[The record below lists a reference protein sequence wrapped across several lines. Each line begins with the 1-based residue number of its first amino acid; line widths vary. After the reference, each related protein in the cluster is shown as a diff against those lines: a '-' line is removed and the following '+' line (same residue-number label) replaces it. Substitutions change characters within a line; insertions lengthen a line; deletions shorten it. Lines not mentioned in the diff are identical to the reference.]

1 MTLKHTVGILL
12 EYIIISYNTDRSQVI
27 TQTQLLP
34 SYLKPKIM
42 KTIIVP
48 IDFSPVSINAL
59 NFAADMALAI
69 DASILMLNV
78 YNIPV
83 SYSDVPIALISVDEL
98 RKSSETRLE
107 EFKKKIIHITSG
119 KVKVNTEARMGNIV
133 DELEELCT
141 HIQPF
146 AVVMG
151 AKGKTGIEKVVFG
164 STTLTA
170 IRHLTWP
177 VICVPPGK
185 EYGKGIKKIGFACDF
200 REVVENTPVQFI
212 KQMVK
217 EFNAE
222 LHILNVDNNEKH
234 FRPETPQQSFLLHN
248 LLEDIKPHYHFINN
262 ADTEDGINEFAE
274 TNNLDLV
281 IAVPKKHN
289 LLEGIFKPSSTRQ
302 LVFQSHIPV
311 MCVHK

>member
-1 MTLKHTVGILL
+1 
-12 EYIIISYNTDRSQVI
+12 
-27 TQTQLLP
+27 
-34 SYLKPKIM
+34 M

-48 IDFSPVSINAL
+48 TDFSPISINAV
-59 NFAADMALAI
+59 NFAADMAIAI
-69 DASILMLNV
+69 KANILLLNV
-78 YNIPV
+78 YNIAV
-83 SYSDVPIALISVDEL
+83 GYSAEMPLMFISVDEL
-98 RKSSETRLE
+98 KQTSCSQLE
-107 EFKKKIIHITSG
+107 ELKAKILHVHFG
-119 KVKVNTEARMGNIV
+119 KLEVTTEVRMGNIV

-141 HIQPF
+141 TIQPF

-151 AKGKTGIEKVVFG
+151 AKGKTGIEKIVFG

-200 REVVENTPVQFI
+200 RQVVEITPVQLI

-222 LHILNVDNNEKH
+222 LHILNVDYKEKH
-234 FRPETPQQSFLLHN
+234 FRPETPEQSFLLHN
-248 LLEDIKPHYHFINN
+248 LLKDINPYYHFINN
-262 ADTEDGINEFAE
+262 ADIEDGINEFAE

-281 IAVPKKHN
+281 IAVPKKHK
-289 LLEGIFKPSSTRQ
+289 LLEGIFKPSSTHQ
-302 LVFQSHIPV
+302 LVFQSHVPV
-311 MCVHK
+311 MCVHD

>member
-1 MTLKHTVGILL
+1 
-12 EYIIISYNTDRSQVI
+12 
-27 TQTQLLP
+27 
-34 SYLKPKIM
+34 M

-48 IDFSPVSINAL
+48 TDFSPVSINAA
-59 NFAADMALAI
+59 NFAANMAIAI
-69 DASILMLNV
+69 NANILLFNV

-83 SYSDVPIALISVDEL
+83 AFSSEVPLMLISVDEL
-98 RKSSETRLE
+98 KQTCESQLE
-107 EFKKKIIHITSG
+107 ELKTKILHFASG
-119 KVKVNTEARMGNIV
+119 KIKVTTESRMGNIV

-151 AKGKTGIEKVVFG
+151 AKGKTGVEKLVFG

-177 VICVPPGK
+177 VVSVPQGK

-200 REVVENTPVQFI
+200 RQVVEITPVQFI

-222 LHILNVDNNEKH
+222 LHILNVDYKEKH
-234 FRPETPQQSFLLHN
+234 FRPETPEQSFLLHN
-248 LLEDIKPHYHFINN
+248 LLKDINPNYHFINN
-262 ADTEDGINEFAE
+262 ADIEDGINDFAE

-281 IAVPKKHN
+281 IAIPRKHRM
-289 LLEGIFKPSSTRQ
+289 LEGIFKPSSTRQ

-311 MCVHK
+311 MCVHE

>member
-1 MTLKHTVGILL
+1 
-12 EYIIISYNTDRSQVI
+12 
-27 TQTQLLP
+27 
-34 SYLKPKIM
+34 M

-48 IDFSPVSINAL
+48 TDFSPVSINAV
-59 NFAADMALAI
+59 NFAVNMAEGI
-69 DASILMLNV
+69 EASLLLLNV

-83 SYSDVPIALISVDEL
+83 SYSEVPIMLVSVDEMK
-98 RKSSETRLE
+98 KSSEDQLE
-107 EFKKKIIHITSG
+107 ALKKNILHVTSG
-119 KVKVNTEARMGNIV
+119 KIKVYTESRMGNTV
-133 DELEELCT
+133 DELEELCK

-151 AKGKTGIEKVVFG
+151 AKGKTSIEKVVFG

-200 REVVENTPVQFI
+200 KQVVETTPVQFI
-212 KQMVK
+212 RQIVK

-222 LHILNVDNNEKH
+222 LHILNVDYKEKH
-234 FRPETPQQSFLLHN
+234 FRPETPEQSFLLHN
-248 LLEDIKPHYHFINN
+248 LLEDVKPFYHFINN
-262 ADTEDGINEFAE
+262 PDIEDGINEFAE
-274 TNNLDLV
+274 SNNLDLV
-281 IAVPKKHN
+281 IAIPKKHN
-289 LLEGIFKPSSTRQ
+289 LLGGIFKPSSTKQ

-311 MCVHK
+311 MCVHE

>member
-1 MTLKHTVGILL
+1 
-12 EYIIISYNTDRSQVI
+12 
-27 TQTQLLP
+27 
-34 SYLKPKIM
+34 M

-48 IDFSPVSINAL
+48 TDFSPVSINAV
-59 NFAADMALAI
+59 NFAVNMAEGI
-69 DASILMLNV
+69 EASLLLLNV

-83 SYSDVPIALISVDEL
+83 SYSEVPIMLVSVDEMK
-98 RKSSETRLE
+98 KSSEDQLAE
-107 EFKKKIIHITSG
+107 LKKNVIHVTSG
-119 KVKVNTEARMGNIV
+119 KVKVYTESRMGNTV
-133 DELEELCT
+133 DELEELCK

-151 AKGKTGIEKVVFG
+151 AKGKTSIEKVVFG

-200 REVVENTPVQFI
+200 KQVVETTPVQFI
-212 KQMVK
+212 RQIVK

-222 LHILNVDNNEKH
+222 LHILNVDYKEKH
-234 FRPETPQQSFLLHN
+234 FRPETPEQSFLLHN
-248 LLEDIKPHYHFINN
+248 LLEDVKPFYHFINN
-262 ADTEDGINEFAE
+262 PDIEDGINEFAE
-274 TNNLDLV
+274 SNNLDLV
-281 IAVPKKHN
+281 IAIPKKHN
-289 LLEGIFKPSSTRQ
+289 LLGGISKPSSTKQ

-311 MCVHK
+311 MCVHE

>member
-1 MTLKHTVGILL
+1 MTGISLL
-12 EYIIISYNTDRSQVI
+12 EPPALYLRI
-27 TQTQLLP
+27 
-34 SYLKPKIM
+34 LKPSIM

-48 IDFSPVSINAL
+48 TDFSPVSINAV
-59 NFAADMALAI
+59 NFAMDMALSI
-69 DASILMLNV
+69 DASVLLLNV
-78 YNIPV
+78 YNIPIA
-83 SYSDVPIALISVDEL
+83 YTDVPVVLISVEEL
-98 RKSSETRLE
+98 QKSSEARLE
-107 EFKKKIIHITSG
+107 ELKSRIDHVTSG
-119 KVKVNTEARMGNIV
+119 KIKVYTESRMGNTV
-133 DELEELCT
+133 DELEALCKN
-141 HIQPF
+141 INPF

-151 AKGKTGIEKVVFG
+151 AKGKSGIEKVVFG

-200 REVVENTPVQFI
+200 RHVVETTPVQFI

-222 LHILNVDNNEKH
+222 LHVLNVDYKEKH
-234 FRPETPQQSFLLHN
+234 FRPETPEQSFLIHTM
-248 LLEDIKPHYHFINN
+248 LEDVKPQYHFINN
-262 ADTEDGINEFAE
+262 PDVEAGINEFAE

-281 IAVPKKHN
+281 IAIPKKHK

-311 MCVHK
+311 MCVHE

>member
-1 MTLKHTVGILL
+1 
-12 EYIIISYNTDRSQVI
+12 
-27 TQTQLLP
+27 
-34 SYLKPKIM
+34 M

-48 IDFSPVSINAL
+48 TDFSPTSINAM
-59 NFAADMALAI
+59 NFAVNMAQAV
-69 DASILMLNV
+69 DASILLLNV

-83 SYSDVPIALISVDEL
+83 AYTEVPVMLVSVEEMK
-98 RKSSETRLE
+98 KSSEMRLE
-107 EFKKKIIHITSG
+107 ELKTRIVHITSG
-119 KVKVNTEARMGNIV
+119 KVKVYTEAKMGNTV
-133 DELEELCT
+133 DELEELCKR
-141 HIQPF
+141 IQPF

-151 AKGKTGIEKVVFG
+151 AKGTSGIEKVLFG

-200 REVVENTPVQFI
+200 KQVLETTPVQFI
-212 KQMVK
+212 RQMVK

-222 LHILNVDNNEKH
+222 LHILNVDFNNKH
-234 FRPETPQQSFLLHN
+234 FRPETPEQSFLLHN
-248 LLEDIKPHYHFINN
+248 LLEDVKPQYHFINKE
-262 ADTEDGINEFAE
+262 DIEDGINEFAE

-281 IAVPKKHN
+281 IAIPKKHK
-289 LLEGIFKPSSTRQ
+289 LLDGIFKHSSTKQ

-311 MCVHK
+311 MCVHE

>member
-1 MTLKHTVGILL
+1 
-12 EYIIISYNTDRSQVI
+12 
-27 TQTQLLP
+27 
-34 SYLKPKIM
+34 M

-48 IDFSPVSINAL
+48 IDFSPVSTNAT
-59 NFAADMALAI
+59 NFAVDMALAI
-69 DASILMLNV
+69 TADILLVNV

-83 SYSDVPIALISVDEL
+83 AYSGDAPVMLLSVEEL
-98 RKSSETRLE
+98 KKGSETQLE
-107 EFKKKIIHITSG
+107 DLKAKIDHITSG
-119 KVKVNTEARMGNIV
+119 KIIVKTEAIMGNIV
-133 DELEELCT
+133 DELEELCKN
-141 HIQPF
+141 IQPF

-151 AKGKTGIEKVVFG
+151 AKGKNAVEKIIFG

-200 REVVENTPVQFI
+200 RQVLETTPVHFI

-217 EFNAE
+217 EFKAE
-222 LHILNVDNNEKH
+222 LHILNVDYKGKH
-234 FRPETPQQSFLLHN
+234 FRPDTPQQSFLLHN
-248 LLEDIKPHYHFINN
+248 LLEEEKPTYHFINN
-262 ADTEDGINEFAE
+262 ADTEDGINQFAE

-281 IAVPKKHN
+281 IAIPKKHK
-289 LLEGIFKPSSTRQ
+289 LLDGIFKPSSTKQ

-311 MCVHK
+311 MCVHE

>member
-1 MTLKHTVGILL
+1 
-12 EYIIISYNTDRSQVI
+12 
-27 TQTQLLP
+27 
-34 SYLKPKIM
+34 M

-48 IDFSPVSINAL
+48 TDFSPVSINAV
-59 NFAADMALAI
+59 NFAVNMAEGI
-69 DASILMLNV
+69 EASLLLLNV

-83 SYSDVPIALISVDEL
+83 SYSEVPIMLVSVDEMK
-98 RKSSETRLE
+98 KSSEDQLAE
-107 EFKKKIIHITSG
+107 LKKNVIHVTSG
-119 KVKVNTEARMGNIV
+119 KVKVYTESRMGNTV
-133 DELEELCT
+133 DELEELCK

-151 AKGKTGIEKVVFG
+151 AKGKTSIEKVVFG

-200 REVVENTPVQFI
+200 KQVVETTPVQFI
-212 KQMVK
+212 RQIVK

-222 LHILNVDNNEKH
+222 LHILNVDYKEKH
-234 FRPETPQQSFLLHN
+234 FRPETPEQSFLLHN
-248 LLEDIKPHYHFINN
+248 LLEDVKPFYHFINN
-262 ADTEDGINEFAE
+262 PDIEDGINEFAE
-274 TNNLDLV
+274 SNNLDLV
-281 IAVPKKHN
+281 IAIPKKHN
-289 LLEGIFKPSSTRQ
+289 LLGGIFKPSSTKQ

-311 MCVHK
+311 MCVHE

>member
-1 MTLKHTVGILL
+1 
-12 EYIIISYNTDRSQVI
+12 
-27 TQTQLLP
+27 
-34 SYLKPKIM
+34 M

-48 IDFSPVSINAL
+48 TDFSPVSINAM
-59 NFAADMALAI
+59 NFAVNMAEGI
-69 DASILMLNV
+69 DASLLLLNV

-83 SYSDVPIALISVDEL
+83 SYSEVPIMLVSVDEMK
-98 RKSSETRLE
+98 KSSEDQLAE
-107 EFKKKIIHITSG
+107 LKKNVIHVTSG
-119 KVKVNTEARMGNIV
+119 KVKVYTESRMGNTV
-133 DELEELCT
+133 DELEELCK

-151 AKGKTGIEKVVFG
+151 AKGKTSIEKVVFG

-200 REVVENTPVQFI
+200 KQVVETTPVQFI
-212 KQMVK
+212 RQIVK

-222 LHILNVDNNEKH
+222 LHILNVDYKEKH
-234 FRPETPQQSFLLHN
+234 FRPETPEQSFLLHN
-248 LLEDIKPHYHFINN
+248 LLEDVKPFYHFINN
-262 ADTEDGINEFAE
+262 PDIEDGINEFAE
-274 TNNLDLV
+274 SNNLDLV
-281 IAVPKKHN
+281 IAIPKKHN
-289 LLEGIFKPSSTRQ
+289 LLGGIFKPSSTKQ

-311 MCVHK
+311 MCVHE

>member
-1 MTLKHTVGILL
+1 
-12 EYIIISYNTDRSQVI
+12 
-27 TQTQLLP
+27 
-34 SYLKPKIM
+34 M

-48 IDFSPVSINAL
+48 TDFSPVSINAM
-59 NFAADMALAI
+59 NFGVDMAVAI
-69 DASILMLNV
+69 DASILLLNV

-83 SYSDVPIALISVDEL
+83 SYSEVPVVLISVDDL
-98 RKSSETRLE
+98 KKSSEAQLTALKE
-107 EFKKKIIHITSG
+107 KIIHITSG
-119 KVKVNTEARMGNIV
+119 KIKVYTECRMGNTI
-133 DELEELCT
+133 DELEVLCN

-151 AKGKTGIEKVVFG
+151 AKGVSGIEKVLFG

-200 REVVENTPVQFI
+200 KQVVETTPVHFI

-217 EFNAE
+217 EFDAE
-222 LHILNVDNNEKH
+222 LHILNVDYKEKH
-234 FRPETPQQSFLLHN
+234 FRPETPEQSFLLHS
-248 LLEDIKPHYHFINN
+248 LLEDVKPHYHFINN
-262 ADTEDGINEFAE
+262 TDIEDGINEFAE

-281 IAVPKKHN
+281 IAIPKKHN
-289 LLEGIFKPSSTRQ
+289 LLAGIFKPSSTRQ

-311 MCVHK
+311 MCVHE